1 MTTSCYRTIYGHY
14 IYHGEHVAGVGGPH
28 LAAPIMLGVVQHSG
42 HSQSKVGAKQMDEDC
57 VSSVHSPEVVAS
69 NDLIDHEDD
78 GLEDGHDHQLGGGGD
93 T

>member
-1 MTTSCYRTIYGHY
+1 
-14 IYHGEHVAGVGGPH
+14 
-28 LAAPIMLGVVQHSG
+28 
-42 HSQSKVGAKQMDEDC
+42 MDEDC

-93 T
+93 P